1 MLAPQFLVIQSVF
14 GISLRAATV
23 QGALETSSQD
33 RSLKGAVG
41 RVADTRLPY
50 VLYPALFT
58 PACLGFIAVSI
69 CQGLLATTEF
79 ST

>member
-1 MLAPQFLVIQSVF
+1 M
-14 GISLRAATV
+14 RAATV
-23 QGALETSSQD
+23 QGVLENSSQD
-33 RSLKGAVG
+33 RSLKGAMG
-41 RVADTRLPY
+41 RVADTRLSY

-69 CQGLLATTEF
+69 CQDLLATTEF